1 MSAPTLQINRTAPV
15 ILVNGSPISASA
27 LTALMDLR
35 ITRGLRLPGRAV
47 LRFDDAGHTL
57 AAGGTFDIGSVIKV
71 SAGSSQ
77 VLLLGEVTGVELTMQ
92 RGQPEFTVV
101 VDDLSYK
108 LTLGAK
114 IRTFAAITYGEI
126 FGQICR
132 EHGLSYE
139 NRQGTDA
146 LTVQQDYL
154 MQSDTDFG
162 FLTEIADRTGNDWW
176 VQEST
181 LVVAAPAD
189 GQAVASL
196 GFGDDPTL
204 VDFTVRAS
212 ALHPAETVV
221 HGWWPQTKQS
231 VSANGRGTTASNIP
245 ALVQPFIQAT
255 DLTTRAQ
262 TVTADEVPLD
272 QSDAEVL
279 ANRLVGR
286 WTSGAVTAKGT
297 TRQVEPNVVPGSTV
311 AVTGAG
317 PASGSYHVTEVEHVY
332 NARGFATRFT
342 AGDRR
347 PSSLVDVLSAQASSS
362 FRRQGIVV
370 GVVTK
375 VGNPNGSAGEVTV
388 AYKSAGDQVESNW
401 ARVITFGAGS
411 GRGATFIPEINDEV
425 IVGFEGGDTRRP
437 IVLGGLFNGQD
448 VPAEFGVTNSK
459 VNKRRITSRAGH
471 FMEFGDGDATTDQH
485 ISFTLAG
492 AEHQI
497 VLGKEKF
504 EATVPAGKPMTIKA
518 GNSSIAI
525 AADGSITIQGKK
537 ITLKADTD
545 VEISGVNITTK
556 ASVKAETS
564 ATQITS
570 KASATNEV
578 SAGGAMTVKGAM
590 VAVN

>member
-1 MSAPTLQINRTAPV
+1 MTTALQINRIAPV
-15 ILVNGSPISASA
+15 LTVNGAPIAVNA
-27 LTALMDLR
+27 LAALMELR

-57 AAGGTFDIGSVIKV
+57 AAGGTFDIGAAVKV
-71 SAGSSQ
+71 SAGSGT
-77 VLLLGEVTGVELTMQ
+77 LLLQGEVTGVELTME

-114 IRTFAAITYGEI
+114 IRTFASITFGEVI
-126 FGQICR
+126 GQICR

-146 LTVQQDYL
+146 LTVQQDYI
-154 MQSDTDFG
+154 MQADTDFG

-176 VQEST
+176 VEGST

-189 GQAVASL
+189 GQAVATL

-204 VDFTVRAS
+204 VAFTVRAS
-212 ALHPAETVV
+212 ALHPAEPVV
-221 HGWWPQTKQS
+221 HGWWPKTKQS
-231 VSANGRGTTASNIP
+231 VTAQGRAATSTGTAS
-245 ALVQPFIQAT
+245 LVDPFIQAA
-255 DLTTRAQ
+255 DLKSRAT
-262 TVTADEVPLD
+262 TVTATEVPLD
-272 QSDAEVL
+272 QSEAEVL
-279 ANRLVGR
+279 ADRLVGR
-286 WTSGAVTAKGT
+286 WTAGAVTAKGT
-297 TRQVEPNVVPGSTV
+297 SRQVEPAVVPGSTV
-311 AVTGAG
+311 AITGAG

-332 NARGFATRFT
+332 NMRGFATRFT

-347 PSSLVDVLSAQASSS
+347 PSSLVDVLSAQEQSS
-362 FRRQGIVV
+362 FRRQGIVI

-375 VGNPNGSAGEVTV
+375 VGNPNGSPGEVTV
-388 AYKSAGDQVESNW
+388 AYKAAGDQVESNW

-437 IVLGGLFNGQD
+437 IVLGGVFNGQD
-448 VPAEFGVTNSK
+448 VPVEFGVTNSK
-459 VNKRRITSRAGH
+459 VEKRRITSRAGH
-471 FMEFGDGDATTDQH
+471 FMEFGDGDAPTDQH
-485 ISFTLAG
+485 IAFTLAG
-492 AEHQI
+492 SEHQI

-504 EATVPAGKPMTIKA
+504 EATVPAGKPMTIKS

-545 VEISGVNITTK
+545 VEISGLNVTTK
-556 ASVKAETS
+556 AGVKAETS
-564 ATQITS
+564 GTQIAI
-570 KASATNEV
+570 KGSATTEV
-578 SAGGAMTVKGAM
+578 SAGGAMTIKGAM

>member
-1 MSAPTLQINRTAPV
+1 MTVALQINRIAPV
-15 ILVNGSPISASA
+15 IDVNGSPLAANRLRSLIE
-27 LTALMDLR
+27 LR
-35 ITRGLRLPGRAV
+35 ITRALRLPGRAV

-57 AAGGTFDIGSVIKV
+57 AAGGIFGIGTQVAIK
-71 SAGSSQ
+71 AGAGT
-77 VLLLGEVTGVELTMQ
+77 VLLAGEVTGVEFTMD

-101 VDDLSYK
+101 VDDLAYK

-114 IRTFAAITYGEI
+114 IRTFAAITYTEVI
-126 FGQICR
+126 AQICR
-132 EHGLSYE
+132 EQGLSYE
-139 NRQGTDA
+139 NRGGTDA

-154 MQSDTDFG
+154 MQSDSDFG
-162 FLTEIADRTGNDWW
+162 FITEIADRTGNDWW
-176 VQEST
+176 VAEST

-189 GQAVASL
+189 GQPVASL

-204 VDFTVRAS
+204 VSFTVKAS
-212 ALHPAETVV
+212 ALHPAEPVV
-221 HGWWPQTKQS
+221 HGWWPQTKQA
-231 VSANGRGTTASNIP
+231 VTANGRATGSTDVAS
-245 ALVQPFIQAT
+245 LVQPFITAS
-255 DLTTRAQ
+255 DLSQRAK
-262 TVTADEVPLD
+262 TVTATEVPLD

-279 ANRLVGR
+279 ANRLAGR
-286 WTSGAVTAKGT
+286 WTAGAVTAKAT
-297 TRQVEPNVVPGSTV
+297 TREVEPSVVPGATV
-311 AVTGAG
+311 AITGAG
-317 PASGSYHVTEVEHVY
+317 PASGSYHVTEIEHVY
-332 NARGFATRFT
+332 NRRGFATRFT

-347 PSSLVDVLSAQASSS
+347 PVSLVDALSGETASS
-362 FRRQGIVV
+362 FRRHGIVT

-375 VGNPNGSAGEVTV
+375 VGNPNGSPGEVKV
-388 AYKSAGDQVESNW
+388 AYKAAGDQLESNW
-401 ARVITFGAGS
+401 ARVVTFGAGS

-425 IVGFEGGDTRRP
+425 IVGFEGGDVRRP
-437 IVLGGLFNGQD
+437 VVLGGVFNGQD

-471 FMEFGDGDATTDQH
+471 FLEFGDGDAATDQH

-504 EATVPAGKPMTIKA
+504 EATVPAGKPMTIKS

-525 AADGSITIQGKK
+525 GSDGSITIQGKK

-545 VEISGVNITTK
+545 IEVSGVNVTTK

-564 ATQITS
+564 GTQIAI

-578 SAGGAMTVKGAM
+578 SAGGAMTIKGAM